1 MQLALLRG
9 GSQLNFYL
17 IFDGVGS
24 LIPFHWPVHES
35 LRGTFNLR
43 LDTARLVLAAALA
56 GQRALEL
63 ADTID
68 WDLGDTA
75 TLGLLIHQLDETP
88 DLATP
93 SIDCNSVPSPRS
105 ENFDQTFS
113 GDPAL
118 LHLDNLDPL
127 LTLG

>member
-1 MQLALLRG
+1 MRG
-9 GSQLNFYL
+9 
-17 IFDGVGS
+17 
-24 LIPFHWPVHES
+24 PF
-35 LRGTFNLR
+35 TLR

-63 ADTID
+63 TDTID

-75 TLGLLIHQLDETP
+75 PLGFFLHQLDKTQ

-118 LHLDNLDPL
+118 LRLDRLDPL
-127 LTLG
+127 LTQG